1 MLIVSVLYA
10 MVANPGKV
18 DKCMSNPSL
27 SKNDREMFSL
37 LTGFSGDDKQLAREC
52 LEQLKGGETSCVQE
66 LLTKDQIK
74 FIQAEAHML
83 ERVANYAGIETA
95 ETALKKR
102 SLGGIAL
109 SVILAPFILFFS
121 IVVLP
126 PLAVLAFICGFFQFG
141 IAEPVKEMRDA
152 HRMRVANERAHRI

>member
-102 SLGGIAL
+102 YVSPGDIIRIAT
-109 SVILAPFILFFS
+109 VF
-121 IVVLP
+121 
-126 PLAVLAFICGFFQFG
+126 
-141 IAEPVKEMRDA
+141 
-152 HRMRVANERAHRI
+152 